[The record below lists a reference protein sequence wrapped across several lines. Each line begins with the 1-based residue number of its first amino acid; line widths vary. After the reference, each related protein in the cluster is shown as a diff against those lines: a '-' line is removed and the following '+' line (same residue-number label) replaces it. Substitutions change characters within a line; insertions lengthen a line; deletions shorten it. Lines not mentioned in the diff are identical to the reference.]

1 MRSKRSISE
10 KLLSWPD
17 LVLLV
22 FFIAFLALALAGSL
36 SPADGTSTVGAAF
49 MPPSAEHPLGTDGLG
64 SDVLARLMHGGA
76 HLIAVAAAVAAAV
89 GVALG
94 FAVSAKG
101 RFADVLS
108 YLLDLLLVIP
118 SILVVMVLVFGLGS
132 GVGTM
137 IVVTTAVSAPYI
149 ARYTRS
155 LVRPVAAS
163 PYVTAARLSGDSAA
177 KTAVREVLP
186 NLAVPLATTVGM
198 RFINSVYLVA
208 TAAFL
213 GFDPLG
219 TGSDWGTM
227 IQTGVTGISLNPW
240 AALAPTI
247 AIACITISGNLLLDR
262 IGKRS
267 NL

>member
-1 MRSKRSISE
+1 M
-10 KLLSWPD
+10 
-17 LVLLV
+17 
-22 FFIAFLALALAGSL
+22 
-36 SPADGTSTVGAAF
+36 
-49 MPPSAEHPLGTDGLG
+49 
-64 SDVLARLMHGGA
+64 
-76 HLIAVAAAVAAAV
+76 

-94 FAVSAKG
+94 FAVSTKG
-101 RFADVLS
+101 RFADALS

>member
-1 MRSKRSISE
+1 M
-10 KLLSWPD
+10 
-17 LVLLV
+17 
-22 FFIAFLALALAGSL
+22 
-36 SPADGTSTVGAAF
+36 
-49 MPPSAEHPLGTDGLG
+49 
-64 SDVLARLMHGGA
+64 
-76 HLIAVAAAVAAAV
+76 
-89 GVALG
+89 
-94 FAVSAKG
+94 
-101 RFADVLS
+101 
-108 YLLDLLLVIP
+108 
-118 SILVVMVLVFGLGS
+118 
-132 GVGTM
+132 
-137 IVVTTAVSAPYI
+137 
-149 ARYTRS
+149 
-155 LVRPVAAS
+155 
-163 PYVTAARLSGDSAA
+163 
-177 KTAVREVLP
+177 REVLP

>member
-1 MRSKRSISE
+1 
-10 KLLSWPD
+10 
-17 LVLLV
+17 
-22 FFIAFLALALAGSL
+22 
-36 SPADGTSTVGAAF
+36 
-49 MPPSAEHPLGTDGLG
+49 
-64 SDVLARLMHGGA
+64 
-76 HLIAVAAAVAAAV
+76 
-89 GVALG
+89 
-94 FAVSAKG
+94 
-101 RFADVLS
+101 
-108 YLLDLLLVIP
+108 
-118 SILVVMVLVFGLGS
+118 MVLVVRAWFGS
-132 GVGTM
+132 GTM

>member
-64 SDVLARLMHGGA
+64 RDVLARLMHGGA
-76 HLIAVAAAVAAAV
+76 HLIAVAAVSTAVAAAV

-137 IVVTTAVSAPYI
+137 IVVTTAV
-149 ARYTRS
+149 
-155 LVRPVAAS
+155 
-163 PYVTAARLSGDSAA
+163 RLSGDSAA

>member
-64 SDVLARLMHGGA
+64 RDVLARLMHGGA
-76 HLIAVAAAVAAAV
+76 HLIAVAAVSTAVAAAV

-132 GVGTM
+132 GSGDDDRGDHGGVGTLHSSVHALARPSRGR
-137 IVVTTAVSAPYI
+137 IALCDGGAPFRRFGGEDGC
-149 ARYTRS
+149 ARGASELGGS
-155 LVRPVAAS
+155 LGNHGGHEVHQLRLSCCDGRFSRVRP
-163 PYVTAARLSGDSAA
+163 PRNGLRLGNHDTDGRHGHQPEPVGRACSHYRDCLHHHIGQSSA
-177 KTAVREVLP
+177 
-186 NLAVPLATTVGM
+186 
-198 RFINSVYLVA
+198 
-208 TAAFL
+208 
-213 GFDPLG
+213 
-219 TGSDWGTM
+219 
-227 IQTGVTGISLNPW
+227 
-240 AALAPTI
+240 
-247 AIACITISGNLLLDR
+247 
-262 IGKRS
+262 
-267 NL
+267 